1 MPTVKVN
8 PASTVAEIPT
18 LQEIKKQEEKVYRY
32 RILFLAH
39 QNTPFIEYYRQAWGK
54 SRSELS
60 RIKTL
65 HYFNLKERKEANYA

>member
-1 MPTVKVN
+1 MSTQKVN

-39 QNTPFIEYYRQAWGK
+39 QNTPLVERYRQAWGK

-65 HYFNLKERKEANYA
+65 YYFNLKEREEANYA